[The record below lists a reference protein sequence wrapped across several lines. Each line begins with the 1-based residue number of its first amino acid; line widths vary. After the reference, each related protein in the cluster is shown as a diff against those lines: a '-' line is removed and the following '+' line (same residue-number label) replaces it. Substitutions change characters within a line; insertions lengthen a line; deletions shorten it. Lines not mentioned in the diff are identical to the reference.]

1 MCTFNLAIDDMLVE
15 RVRPSFPDE
24 KALNEWMKKQ
34 MAIVLQN
41 FVASQDKKEL
51 CHAHKHDALMGVL
64 KDAPE
69 LDYKAL
75 HLSEKYGI

>member
-1 MCTFNLAIDDMLVE
+1 
-15 RVRPSFPDE
+15 
-24 KALNEWMKKQ
+24 

-41 FVASQDKKEL
+41 FIASQDKKKL
-51 CHAHKHDALMGVL
+51 RHAHKHGALMGVL

-75 HLSEKYGI
+75 HLSKKYEI